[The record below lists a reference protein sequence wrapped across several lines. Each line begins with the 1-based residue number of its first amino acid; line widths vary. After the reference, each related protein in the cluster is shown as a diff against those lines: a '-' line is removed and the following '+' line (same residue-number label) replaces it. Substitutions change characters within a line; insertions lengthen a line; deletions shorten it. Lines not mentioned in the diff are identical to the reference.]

1 MLLFFS
7 PGDACGGL
15 VGEATCDAGESAGSA
30 SREFGLGDEE
40 VIFQVFRE
48 KAENRVRTALNVHR
62 PRRGDRRTVN

>member
-30 SREFGLGDEE
+30 SREFGLGTKE

-48 KAENRVRTALNVHR
+48 KAEKQGADCLECPP
-62 PRRGDRRTVN
+62 PRRR